1 MKSVTKRQKC
11 ILLWPRIDFPWFSK
25 IPTSSFEL
33 TKHRNFGVLRHRC
46 RPGSGAGPATAQ
58 RQEGTR
64 APRWAQD
71 AGWPRAAAGTGGSV
85 FSLGGLSQEYM
96 EIHFLSSSSFSPC
109 SFPPLICGDGSLS
122 RRSPFWTQRAGTA
135 SVAAEGRR
143 GSARKESD
151 RDYFTSLIKSNYT
164 SQILWPREVYHASIS
179 CLFYQP
185 ELQTVT
191 T

>member
-1 MKSVTKRQKC
+1 M
-11 ILLWPRIDFPWFSK
+11 P
-25 IPTSSFEL
+25 
-33 TKHRNFGVLRHRC
+33 
-46 RPGSGAGPATAQ
+46 PGE
-58 RQEGTR
+58 R
-64 APRWAQD
+64 RWTCH
-71 AGWPRAAAGTGGSV
+71 RAAAGGHESSAVGARCRVAPGCCRHWGLRFLLGRPFTGIYGDS
-85 FSLGGLSQEYM
+85 FFIKQSLFQ
-96 EIHFLSSSSFSPC
+96 
-109 SFPPLICGDGSLS
+109 LICGDGSLS
-122 RRSPFWTQRAGTA
+122 RRSPFWTQCAGTA

-191 T
+191 M